1 VGYYL
6 LHTKDT
12 ELCIEEIAADTTLAA
27 LVLEKTEEPAYAV
40 AAYTAGSV
48 VTVI

>member
-6 LHTKDT
+6 LHTKDA
-12 ELCIEEIAADTTLAA
+12 ELCIEEIVINTILAELA
-27 LVLEKTEEPAYAV
+27 QEKVEEPAYAV

-48 VTVI
+48 VTGI

>member
-1 VGYYL
+1 MGHYL
-6 LHTKDT
+6 LHTKDA
-12 ELCIEEIAADTTLAA
+12 ELCIEEIVINTILAELA
-27 LVLEKTEEPAYAV
+27 QEKVEGLVCAV